1 MRMLPGKRLAIPQRL
16 AHSGDDPP
24 VRFRLPRRRQKAALT
39 GDPPLRVGDR
49 AILLAPGQRRKAD
62 VGETSGIG
70 LGGDIR
76 DDHQRTGGQRLAHR
90 VAVRERHHRV
100 GTHDPDRFDLAA
112 ANGGKQL
119 HGGQPG
125 GLRQPF
131 RPPEAGQP
139 LQIVWHKIHV
149 RRQHR
154 RQPADFAAAHGVGL
168 TGQRKGA
175 AAAAAIL
182 PAGQMDVDDGVTFV
196 AAAGGLIDSHGVE
209 GDRPRGGDELAIES
223 RHLIGRQ
230 TAKGRHPRHVP
241 AAGGGQRLRAVAKAI
256 DAGSCLSQGVKQP
269 RKQPAVASR
278 GQRQMAVG
286 DLAGSGAS
294 GVDRHDPQSGIIPL
308 RLRQPLEQH
317 RMRPGGVR
325 ADQHHQ
331 IAVFH
336 ILIAT
341 GHHVGAK
348 GPLVAGHR
356 RRHA

>member
-1 MRMLPGKRLAIPQRL
+1 M
-16 AHSGDDPP
+16 
-24 VRFRLPRRRQKAALT
+24 
-39 GDPPLRVGDR
+39 
-49 AILLAPGQRRKAD
+49 
-62 VGETSGIG
+62 GETSGIG

-131 RPPEAGQP
+131 RSPEAGQP

-154 RQPADFAAAHGVGL
+154 RQPADFAAAHGVGS

-223 RHLIGRQ
+223 ATSSAGRPQ
-230 TAKGRHPRHVP
+230 RPPPSPRP
-241 AAGGGQRLRAVAKAI
+241 
-256 DAGSCLSQGVKQP
+256 
-269 RKQPAVASR
+269 SR
-278 GQRQMAVG
+278 GRRPAP
-286 DLAGSGAS
+286 AGRRES
-294 GVDRHDPQSGIIPL
+294 
-308 RLRQPLEQH
+308 
-317 RMRPGGVR
+317 
-325 ADQHHQ
+325 
-331 IAVFH
+331 
-336 ILIAT
+336 
-341 GHHVGAK
+341 
-348 GPLVAGHR
+348 HR
-356 RRHA
+356 RRLLPQPGR

>member
-1 MRMLPGKRLAIPQRL
+1 M
-16 AHSGDDPP
+16 
-24 VRFRLPRRRQKAALT
+24 
-39 GDPPLRVGDR
+39 
-49 AILLAPGQRRKAD
+49 
-62 VGETSGIG
+62 GETSGIG

-230 TAKGRHPRHVP
+230 TAK
-241 AAGGGQRLRAVAKAI
+241 AATLAT
-256 DAGSCLSQGVKQP
+256 SQP
-269 RKQPAVASR
+269 RAAASACGPSRKPSTQAPASARALSSPTNNPPSLPGASARWRSAISQVAVRRGSIATIRNRGLSRFACASR
-278 GQRQMAVG
+278 WN
-286 DLAGSGAS
+286 S
-294 GVDRHDPQSGIIPL
+294 
-308 RLRQPLEQH
+308 
-317 RMRPGGVR
+317 
-325 ADQHHQ
+325 
-331 IAVFH
+331 
-336 ILIAT
+336 T
-341 GHHVGAK
+341 GCA
-348 GPLVAGHR
+348 R
-356 RRHA
+356 RRSSRPAPPDRCFPHHRSCRAPRRRQRPACSQ

>member
-1 MRMLPGKRLAIPQRL
+1 MWAKR
-16 AHSGDDPP
+16 P
-24 VRFRLPRRRQKAALT
+24 VSVWAAT
-39 GDPPLRVGDR
+39 SET
-49 AILLAPGQRRKAD
+49 I
-62 VGETSGIG
+62 TSG
-70 LGGDIR
+70 
-76 DDHQRTGGQRLAHR
+76 QAASAPAHR

-131 RPPEAGQP
+131 RPPRSGP
-139 LQIVWHKIHV
+139 
-149 RRQHR
+149 
-154 RQPADFAAAHGVGL
+154 AAADRLAQNPCVPPASSPARRLRGRPWRWVDRSAKRGRIRGGH
-168 TGQRKGA
+168 T
-175 AAAAAIL
+175 

-230 TAKGRHPRHVP
+230 TAK
-241 AAGGGQRLRAVAKAI
+241 AATLAT
-256 DAGSCLSQGVKQP
+256 SQP
-269 RKQPAVASR
+269 RAAASACGPSRKPSTQAPASAGALSSPANNPPSLPR

-317 RMRPGGVR
+317 RMRPGRRSSRPAPPDRCFPHHRSCR
-325 ADQHHQ
+325 A
-331 IAVFH
+331 
-336 ILIAT
+336 
-341 GHHVGAK
+341 
-348 GPLVAGHR
+348 PR
-356 RRHA
+356 RRQRPACSQ